1 MNRTGSKP
9 GRRISRPITRFKCRW
24 VPNRSRARVYTR
36 RDAARIVCSVLR
48 GHQAQLRQV
57 VTDAQAR
64 DISVAPVTLGQIVAE
79 VRSICPEA
87 AKPTEFEVGS
97 AAVAEA
103 SAIVSALEEN
113 NQILEQVLKTLAI
126 MNAAIAGLLFASNFA
141 APLRLIVRPV
151 AIGVQSAIRGA
162 QVTVITRKAANDAI
176 IDQFKNIR
184 EIQTRLAA

>member
-1 MNRTGSKP
+1 M
-9 GRRISRPITRFKCRW
+9 
-24 VPNRSRARVYTR
+24 
-36 RDAARIVCSVLR
+36 
-48 GHQAQLRQV
+48 
-57 VTDAQAR
+57 
-64 DISVAPVTLGQIVAE
+64 
-79 VRSICPEA
+79 
-87 AKPTEFEVGS
+87 
-97 AAVAEA
+97 AEA